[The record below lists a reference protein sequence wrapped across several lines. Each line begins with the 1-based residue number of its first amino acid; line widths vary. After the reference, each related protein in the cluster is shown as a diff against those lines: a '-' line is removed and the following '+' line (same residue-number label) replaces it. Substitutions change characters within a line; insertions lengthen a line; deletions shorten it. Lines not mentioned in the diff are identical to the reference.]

1 MSLSKLIL
9 PAGLVVGIL
18 SLSKKKSSQTSPSTP
33 IILTG
38 NTIVVKDKEKA
49 DNYIAKIAEDYARK
63 EIKDGSELS
72 YINLVGKLLKSLNK
86 SVYDSYTKQNLTK
99 EGTLIIEYLKKLI
112 ESAYKV
118 AYYGEMG
125 KLVTEDGGGYMSEDL
140 INDPDYLKFEE
151 FLAIINPAKTA
162 EFDKFIGYDPQ
173 KMSNDLYNVT
183 EIIKK
188 NGKYPASK

>member
-9 PAGLVVGIL
+9 PAGLFVGIL
-18 SLSKKKSSQTSPSTP
+18 SLSKKKSSQSSSLP

-38 NTIVVKDKEKA
+38 STIVIKDKEKA
-49 DNYIAKIAEDYARK
+49 DNYIAKIAEDYARND
-63 EIKDGSELS
+63 IKDGSELS

-86 SVYDSYTKQNLTK
+86 SIYDLYTKQNLTK
-99 EGTLIIEYLKKLI
+99 EGTLIAEYLKKLI
-112 ESAYKV
+112 ESSYKV

-125 KLVTEDGGGYMSEDL
+125 KLIVEDGGGYMSEDL

-173 KMSNDLYNVT
+173 KMSNELYNVS

-188 NGKYPASK
+188 NSKYPASK